1 MPNKTRQS
9 SSRTEPGFNKT
20 PLIMCTKM
28 VGSLST
34 SGGLIHLTQTP
45 FYRIPPN
52 RRTAAHM
59 TANCNGGSK
68 ASSRC
73 RHIEGPEPYFGGENA
88 NPGGN
93 WKGKNLEFPI
103 RALVIILGHLIR
115 TFRKKVPKDSPPNQS
130 TP

>member
-1 MPNKTRQS
+1 MPNKTHQS
-9 SSRTEPGFNKT
+9 SSSDRARANKT

-45 FYRIPPN
+45 FLSATTKSEDGCPYDGKLQLG
-52 RRTAAHM
+52 
-59 TANCNGGSK
+59 NGSSK

-93 WKGKNLEFPI
+93 WKGKNLELPI
-103 RALVIILGHLIR
+103 RTLVFILGHLIR
-115 TFRKKVPKDSPPNQS
+115 TYRKEGS
-130 TP
+130 